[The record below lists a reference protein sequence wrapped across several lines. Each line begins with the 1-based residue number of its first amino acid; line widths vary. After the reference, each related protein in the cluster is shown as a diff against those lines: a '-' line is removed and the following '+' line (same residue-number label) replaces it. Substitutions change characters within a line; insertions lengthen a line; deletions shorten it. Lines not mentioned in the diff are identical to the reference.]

1 MVDWLVSYFKGCAW
15 GIRDKERE
23 RERERAREEWEAVV
37 ECEGVSGGL
46 AH

>member
-15 GIRDKERE
+15 GIRERE
-23 RERERAREEWEAVV
+23 REEREEWEAVV
-37 ECEGVSGGL
+37 ECKGVSGGL